1 MSDINFPRDDEGRT
15 RLQISNRKKKPGS
28 VQETG
33 RVEPYPTITRAR
45 TPTHAR
51 APFREEPRPENRRR
65 QERRKQ
71 QRRKRNT
78 PVLLDTRDR
87 HDRRTRRR
95 RADDP
100 PPDHGIDSKA

>member
-15 RLQISNRKKKPGS
+15 RLQISNRKKKPGT

-33 RVEPYPTITRAR
+33 RVAPYPTITRAR

-65 QERRKQ
+65 QERRQ
-71 QRRKRNT
+71 RQRRKEHKS
-78 PVLLDTRDR
+78 VLLDTRGR
-87 HDRRTRRR
+87 HERRTRAR
-95 RADDP
+95 RAGDAS
-100 PPDHGIDSKA
+100 PDHGIDSKA

>member
-15 RLQISNRKKKPGS
+15 RLQISNRKKKPGT

-33 RVEPYPTITRAR
+33 RVAPYPAITRAR

-100 PPDHGIDSKA
+100 LPDHGIDRKA